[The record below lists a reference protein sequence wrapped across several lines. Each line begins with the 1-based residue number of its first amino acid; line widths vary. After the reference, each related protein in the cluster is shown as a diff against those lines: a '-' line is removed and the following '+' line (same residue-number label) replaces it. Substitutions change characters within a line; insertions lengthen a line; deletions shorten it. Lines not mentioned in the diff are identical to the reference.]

1 MRVLNTSWK
10 KTNILNPSTFCM
22 ELQALNP
29 TLVRI
34 IEGLTSGSDVTVI
47 ERGSQRL
54 LRISWLNILN
64 NPLYFEALSKVIA
77 SEMEFRGYSP
87 EAVASV
93 ETSGAKYGLALSL
106 ATGLPYF
113 SIHKTRKLIFTE
125 PLTVEG
131 YSATESKE
139 VSLYLD
145 RSVAS
150 RFKSVVLVDDIRR
163 SSRTINS
170 AVRLLQACGVDV
182 EACFTILDLGFTGSE
197 RPSTISEDRYHPLIV
212 ISSVAPDGRCD
223 ISGGLILKYVGGH
236 V

>member
-1 MRVLNTSWK
+1 
-10 KTNILNPSTFCM
+10 M

-34 IEGLTSGSDVTVI
+34 LEGLTSGSDVTII
-47 ERGSQRL
+47 ESGSQRL

-64 NPLYFEALSKVIA
+64 TPSYFEALSKVIA
-77 SEMEFRGYSP
+77 SEMELRGYRP

-106 ATGLPYF
+106 ATGLPYL

-139 VSLYLD
+139 MSLYLD
-145 RSVAS
+145 RSIAS

-170 AVRLLQACGVDV
+170 AVRLLHACNVGV
-182 EACFTILDLGFTGSE
+182 EACFTILDLAFTGSE
-197 RPSTISEDRYHPLIV
+197 RPSAVSEDRYHPLIV

-223 ISGGLILKYVGGH
+223 VSGGLILKYVSGY